1 MMTARRSNLASKK
14 PDAILFR
21 ATFRLLRRSDPKTF
35 CPLSGSDLPRLH
47 LCGLSRSSSLGY
59 FCQTTQLSARLLR
72 SPRAS
77 LGSKLRRAA
86 WRCVT
91 SPLAPANP
99 ASAVISPR
107 QHPPPLPC
115 SAASF
120 TVWMDDVIF
129 FSVSDS
135 SRRIKDSFK
144 LFLVL
149 NQTLLI
155 NDCTDHKRGDN

>member
-1 MMTARRSNLASKK
+1 MTTTWHSNLASKK

-21 ATFRLLRRSDPKTF
+21 ATLRLLRRSDLKTF
-35 CPLSGSDLPRLH
+35 CPLSGSDLPRPH
-47 LCGLSRSSSLGY
+47 LCGLSSFSSLG
-59 FCQTTQLSARLLR
+59 FFFFFQTTQLSARLLR

-144 LFLVL
+144 LFLVSKS
-149 NQTLLI
+149 
-155 NDCTDHKRGDN
+155 DVTD